1 MGKKEINILDEMQ
14 LQKEIQERLAQR
26 MDFRFQISS
35 HQLSRVRQIRK
46 VRKEIAQLKTLLRQK
61 TLEKK

>member
-1 MGKKEINILDEMQ
+1 MSKKEMQTMDVVQ
-14 LQKEIQERLAQR
+14 LQKEIQDRQAQK

-35 HQLSRVRQIRK
+35 HQLSRVRQVRK

-61 TLEKK
+61 TLEK

>member
-1 MGKKEINILDEMQ
+1 MQTMDVAQ
-14 LQKEIQERLAQR
+14 LQKEIQDRQAQK

-35 HQLSRVRQIRK
+35 HQLSHVRQVRN

-61 TLEKK
+61 TLEK

>member
-1 MGKKEINILDEMQ
+1 MQTMDVVQ
-14 LQKEIQERLAQR
+14 LQKEIQDRQAQK

-35 HQLSRVRQIRK
+35 HQLSRVRQVRK

-61 TLEKK
+61 TLEK

>member
-1 MGKKEINILDEMQ
+1 MNKKEMKIMDETQ
-14 LQKEIQERLAQR
+14 LLKEIQERQAQR

-35 HQLSRVRQIRK
+35 HQLSQVRKVRK

-61 TLEKK
+61 ALEK